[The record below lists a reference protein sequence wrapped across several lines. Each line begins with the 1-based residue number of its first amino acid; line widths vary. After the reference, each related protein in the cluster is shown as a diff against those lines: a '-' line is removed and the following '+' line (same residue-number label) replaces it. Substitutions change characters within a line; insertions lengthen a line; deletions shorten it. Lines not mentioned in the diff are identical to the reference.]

1 MIVGGAGANRSE
13 NAWRQP
19 YRALRHGPAG
29 KRCENQDVRRFPIEI
44 QDLANVFADSQK
56 KRHSADYD
64 PHAAFSKREVVQGI
78 GEAEEVIRRFKR
90 VSAKD
95 RRAFAVYLL
104 FDVRR

>member
-1 MIVGGAGANRSE
+1 MLVGGAGAKRSE
-13 NAWRQP
+13 KAWRQT
-19 YRALRHGPAG
+19 YRALQHGPAG
-29 KRCENQDVRRFPIEI
+29 KRCEHQNIGWFPDEI

-64 PHAAFSKREVVQGI
+64 PHAAFSKREVVQSI
-78 GEAEEVIRRFKR
+78 DEAEAVIRRFKD

-104 FDVRR
+104 FDARK